1 MIVILLCRKISN
13 NNKDM
18 TEFEQSVE
26 RFLVL
31 NSTFLPKE
39 KTPLIKKKLL
49 SSESAFNRVRFM
61 TLKDPDTLLW
71 ISLCVGGYGID
82 RFLIN
87 KKMTGALK
95 LFFYI
100 IALVC
105 GVVGLLALLAAPFEN
120 DGWFLISVFLAF
132 EIVRIIDLCRIRNM
146 TREYNYSLIMNVV
159 SI

>member
-1 MIVILLCRKISN
+1 
-13 NNKDM
+13 M

-31 NSTFLPKE
+31 NSTFLPEE
-39 KTPLIKKKLL
+39 KIPLIKKKLL

-61 TLKDPDTLLW
+61 TLKDPNTLLW
-71 ISLCVGGYGID
+71 ISLIVGQLGID

-87 KKMTGALK
+87 KKTTGALK
-95 LFFYI
+95 LFFGI
-100 IALVC
+100 TAFVC
-105 GVVGLLALLAAPFEN
+105 GFVGGFALMAAPFEN
-120 DGWFLISVFLAF
+120 DGWFLFSVLLAF
-132 EIVRIIDLCRIRNM
+132 EIVWIIDLCRIRNM

>member
-1 MIVILLCRKISN
+1 
-13 NNKDM
+13 M

-39 KTPLIKKKLL
+39 KIPLIKKKLL

-61 TLKDPDTLLW
+61 TLKDPNTLLW
-71 ISLCVGGYGID
+71 ISLVVGGYGID

-95 LFFYI
+95 LFFCI
-100 IALVC
+100 IAYVC
-105 GVVGLLALLAAPFEN
+105 GVVGMILLLSLEN
-120 DGWFLISVFLAF
+120 DGWFLFSVFLAF
-132 EIVRIIDLCRIRNM
+132 EIVWIIDLCRIRNM